1 MADPVTMA
9 LILGATA
16 TTFQV
21 VGTLQSA
28 RASENAA
35 NYNAAVARNNAASAR
50 DQADAD
56 ARRQR
61 ILGEKALGGIRAAA
75 GASGITMEGS
85 PLDVLGESA
94 ANAELDVLSIK
105 YKGELRAMGH
115 ESDATLDAAKAS
127 NTRTTGYLAAAG
139 TLLEG
144 GSNVMEKRG
153 GLNKTPTGSYTFD
166 D

>member
-1 MADPVTMA
+1 MADPVTA
-9 LILGATA
+9 GLILAATA

-21 VGTLQSA
+21 MGTMQAA
-28 RASENAA
+28 RANANAA
-35 NYNAAVARNNAASAR
+35 NYNAAVSSNNAVAAR

-61 ILGEKALGGIRAAA
+61 ILGDKALGGIRAAT
-75 GASGITMEGS
+75 GASGVTMEGS

-105 YKGELRAMGH
+105 YKGELRARGN
-115 ESDATLDAAKAS
+115 ESDATLDTARAS
-127 NTRTTGYLAAAG
+127 NVRTTGYLASAG
-139 TLLEG
+139 VLLEG
-144 GSNVMEKRG
+144 GSKIMEKRG
-153 GLNKTPTGSYTFD
+153 GLNKTPTGSYTLD